1 MGNTSLFTYG
11 HAARGSI
18 LLQAESGVIAL
29 CKMCARTTAEYQ
41 EELWG
46 PKEEKK
52 PQRQLLDAVF
62 NLRPQNV
69 LLRPDISE
77 NLHPDW
83 QQSVSCHIKEEG
95 EDEEVQRIKEE
106 EEEVVHMKEEEQEEI
121 IQVPVTGVQ
130 LKSED
135 EGQTEERRGAE
146 PPSRNSSSDGDL
158 CERSQTDRHDDDEQS
173 EGDMTCHTFNKCWK
187 CSHCRKVF
195 TSISNFNQHMKIHT
209 GEKDFACSVCG
220 QRFTRKAVLKIH
232 RRTHTGEKP
241 FSCSVCDQRFTRK
254 GYLKIHTRI
263 HTGEKPFSCS
273 VCGQRFT
280 QKGDM
285 KIHTRTHTG
294 EKPFS
299 CLVCDQRFTH
309 KGALKTHTRS
319 HTGEKPFFCLVCGQK
334 FTRKGYLKIQECTL
348 VRNLFPAQ
356 IVVKDSFR
364 RNP

>member
-173 EGDMTCHTFNKCWK
+173 EDVSEYLHPERQESGHIKEEVEEVQGIKEKEKEIIHMKEEEQEEIIQVPATGVHLKSEDEGQSEERRGAEPPESESGLLAKCVKTHREFFSGSQCSPGMTFRTTRNNSSDGDHCGGSQTDDDDDDNDDEQSERDMTCHTTNKCWK
-187 CSHCRKVF
+187 CSWCGKTF
-195 TSISNFNQHMKIHT
+195 ASIRNFKQHVKIHT
-209 GEKDFACSVCG
+209 G
-220 QRFTRKAVLKIH
+220 TVL
-232 RRTHTGEKP
+232 P
-241 FSCSVCDQRFTRK
+241 VD
-254 GYLKIHTRI
+254 
-263 HTGEKPFSCS
+263 
-273 VCGQRFT
+273 
-280 QKGDM
+280 
-285 KIHTRTHTG
+285 
-294 EKPFS
+294 
-299 CLVCDQRFTH
+299 
-309 KGALKTHTRS
+309 
-319 HTGEKPFFCLVCGQK
+319 
-334 FTRKGYLKIQECTL
+334 
-348 VRNLFPAQ
+348 
-356 IVVKDSFR
+356 
-364 RNP
+364 